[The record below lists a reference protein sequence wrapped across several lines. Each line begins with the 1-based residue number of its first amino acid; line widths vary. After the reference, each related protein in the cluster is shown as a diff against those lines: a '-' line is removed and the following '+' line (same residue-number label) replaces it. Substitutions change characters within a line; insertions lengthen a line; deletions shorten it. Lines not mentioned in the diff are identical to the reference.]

1 MDVNPSARWIVYAG
15 GLGKRDALNARGGGK
30 SGDIRAFE
38 AIAMEA
44 SHRQVVERLFA
55 AVLPG
60 DYMIDL
66 EGEPV
71 MWIRDPAVLT
81 TMYRPLPDLAN
92 QMLVHGFDDTG
103 NSDFRW
109 RRAFD

>member
-1 MDVNPSARWIVYAG
+1 
-15 GLGKRDALNARGGGK
+15 
-30 SGDIRAFE
+30 
-38 AIAMEA
+38 
-44 SHRQVVERLFA
+44 
-55 AVLPG
+55 
-60 DYMIDL
+60 MIDL
-66 EGEPV
+66 VGEPV